1 MILVVLPCMG
11 LLSMFPSVR
20 RRAHHLVPTRAKDHT
35 RAHLKASTRALLKAS
50 TRAHPMACLQ
60 EVPCCLGP
68 TYHACPYPGLATPL
82 ERASTSERLLPWQA
96 WEARAPSLGPHR
108 RPVGPRS
115 PLGPLGNLLWTFL
128 HCWGA

>member
-1 MILVVLPCMG
+1 MVVLPCMG

-20 RRAHHLVPTRAKDHT
+20 RRAHHLVPTRAKAHT
-35 RAHLKASTRALLKAS
+35 RAP
-50 TRAHPMACLQ
+50 PMACLQ
-60 EVPCCLGP
+60 GVPCCLGP
-68 TYHACPYPGLATPL
+68 TYHGCPYPGLAMPL

-108 RPVGPRS
+108 RPVDPRS